1 MIVPVILSGGSG
13 SRLWP
18 LSRAHYPKQF
28 ISLVNKTTLFQDTI
42 LRLPENLNN
51 PLVICNEDH
60 RFLAAEQLR
69 QIDKKSCGII
79 LEKIGRNT
87 APAITLAALKLKKE
101 FDDPILLVLSADHY
115 IENINAFH
123 VAIEIAKKNAAEGK
137 MVTFGIEPTGPETGY
152 GYIKAKQS
160 ENSLAMNIDCFK
172 EKPNIELAKEYL
184 DENIQL
190 KMKNCQLSWYWNSG
204 MFMFK
209 ASTYLNELEKYEP
222 EILASCKKSFQP
234 EEKDFDFIRLNND
247 EFLKCKEKS
256 IDFAV
261 MEHTQN
267 SIIVPLDAN
276 WSDIGSWSSLVDV
289 KAKDKN
295 GNVIEG
301 DVIIDEV
308 FDTYLSSSNRLIS
321 AIGVSNLVIIDTPD
335 ALLIANKQNSQKIK
349 NIVEKLKK
357 NNRYEVD
364 NHRKVYRPWGS
375 FDSIERGDGFQVK
388 RIVVNPSAK
397 LSLQKH
403 QYRSEH
409 WVVIKGIAMVTCGEE
424 LFELKENE
432 STYIP
437 QNTVHR
443 LENQTNTPLEIIEIQ
458 TGSYLGEDDIIR
470 LEDDY
475 QRN

>member
-101 FDDPILLVLSADHY
+101 FDDPILLILSADHY

-152 GYIKAKQS
+152 GYIKAKES

-190 KMKNCQLSWYWNSG
+190 KLKNCPLSWYWNSG

-437 QNTVHR
+437 QNTIHR

>member
-28 ISLVNKTTLFQDTI
+28 INLVNKTTLFQDTV

-87 APAITLAALKLKKE
+87 APAIALAALKLKKK
-101 FDDPILLVLSADHY
+101 FNDPILLVLSADHY

-123 VAIEIAKKNAAEGK
+123 DAIEIAKKNAEDGK

-190 KMKNCQLSWYWNSG
+190 KLKNCPLSWYWNSG

-222 EILASCKKSFQP
+222 EMLASCKKSFQP

-289 KAKDKN
+289 KTKDKN

-349 NIVEKLKK
+349 NIVDKLKQ

-388 RIVVNPSAK
+388 RIIVNPNAK

>member
-101 FDDPILLVLSADHY
+101 FDDPILLILSADHY

-152 GYIKAKQS
+152 GYIKAKES

-190 KMKNCQLSWYWNSG
+190 KLKNCPLSWYWNSG

-388 RIVVNPSAK
+388 RIIVNPSAK

-403 QYRSEH
+403 QHRSEH

-437 QNTVHR
+437 QNTIHR
-443 LENQTNTPLEIIEIQ
+443 LENKTNTPLEIIEIQ

>member
-18 LSRAHYPKQF
+18 LSRAKYPKQF

-69 QIDKKSCGII
+69 QIDKQSCGII

-87 APAITLAALKLKKE
+87 APAVALAALELIKQ

-115 IENINAFH
+115 IENISAFH
-123 VAIEIAKKNAAEGK
+123 NAIEIAEKSASEGK

-152 GYIKAKQS
+152 GYIKAKPSQ
-160 ENSLAMNIDCFK
+160 NSTAMYIDWFK

-190 KMKNCQLSWYWNSG
+190 KLENCPLSWYWNSG

-222 EILASCKKSFQP
+222 EMLASCKKSFQP
-234 EEKDFDFIRLNND
+234 EEIDFDFIRLNND
-247 EFLKCKEKS
+247 EFLKCSEKS
-256 IDFAV
+256 IDYAV

-276 WSDIGSWSSLVDV
+276 WSDIGSWPSLVDV

-301 DVIIDEV
+301 DVIIEEV
-308 FDTYLSSSNRLIS
+308 FNTYLSSSNRLIS
-321 AIGVSNLVIIDTPD
+321 AIGVSNLIIIDTPD
-335 ALLIANKQNSQKIK
+335 AVLIADKQNSQKIK
-349 NIVEKLKK
+349 NIVAKLKK

-388 RIVVNPSAK
+388 RIIVNPGAK

-403 QYRSEH
+403 QHRSEH

-424 LFELKENE
+424 VFELKENE

-443 LENQTNTPLEIIEIQ
+443 LVNQKNIPLEIIEIQ

-470 LEDDY
+470 LEDAY

>member
-28 ISLVNKTTLFQDTI
+28 INLVNKTTLFQDTV

-87 APAITLAALKLKKE
+87 AQAIALAALKLKKK
-101 FDDPILLVLSADHY
+101 FNDPILLVLSADHY

-123 VAIEIAKKNAAEGK
+123 DAIEIAKKNAEDGK

-190 KMKNCQLSWYWNSG
+190 KLKNCPLSWYWNSG

-222 EILASCKKSFQP
+222 EMLASCKKSFQP
-234 EEKDFDFIRLNND
+234 EEIDFDFIRLNND
-247 EFLKCKEKS
+247 EFLKCSEKS

-261 MEHTQN
+261 LEHTQN

-289 KAKDKN
+289 KTKDKN

-388 RIVVNPSAK
+388 RIIVNPNAK

-437 QNTVHR
+437 QNTIHR

>member
-123 VAIEIAKKNAAEGK
+123 DAIEIAKKNAAEGK

-152 GYIKAKQS
+152 GYIKAKES

-204 MFMFK
+204 VFMFK

-349 NIVEKLKK
+349 NIVDKLKQ

-437 QNTVHR
+437 QNTIHR
-443 LENQTNTPLEIIEIQ
+443 LENKTNTPLEIIEIQ

>member
-28 ISLVNKTTLFQDTI
+28 INLVNKTTLFQDTV

-87 APAITLAALKLKKE
+87 APAIALAALKLKKK
-101 FDDPILLVLSADHY
+101 FNDPILLVLSADHY

-123 VAIEIAKKNAAEGK
+123 DAIEIAKKNAEDGK

-190 KMKNCQLSWYWNSG
+190 KLKNCPLSWYWNSG

-222 EILASCKKSFQP
+222 EMLASCKKSFQP

-289 KAKDKN
+289 KTKDKN

-388 RIVVNPSAK
+388 RIIVNPNAK

>member
-101 FDDPILLVLSADHY
+101 FDDPILLILSADHY

-152 GYIKAKQS
+152 GYIKAKES